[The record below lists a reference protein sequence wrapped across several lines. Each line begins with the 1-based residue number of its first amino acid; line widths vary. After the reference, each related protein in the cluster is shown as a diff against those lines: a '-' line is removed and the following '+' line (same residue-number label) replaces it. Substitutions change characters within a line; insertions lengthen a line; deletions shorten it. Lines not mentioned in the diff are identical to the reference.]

1 MMLRTSSGRSLMVR
15 MEERDEQA
23 EWTELLKHVWQG
35 MRVFWITRR
44 WAEFKRTVVG
54 RLVERMNKI

>member
-1 MMLRTSSGRSLMVR
+1 MVR

-35 MRVFWITRR
+35 MRVFWITRH